1 MLTGIRV
8 KIKVSDTM
16 RIIVESRSIKKYLD
30 SWNMTQKMLVNI
42 IFEDIISNSRI
53 LQVAIDND
61 FLDGKELQYNV
72 DSIKSFIETELLP
85 IFYKKVETD
94 NSIDPRNYQ
103 EVLKNNTPYK
113 QVIDKL
119 EDKYEKYL
127 DEQSDVW
134 REAVESLQGWR

>member
-85 IFYKKVETD
+85 IFYKRVETD

-113 QVIDKL
+113 QAIDKL
-119 EDKYEKYL
+119 ENKYEKYL

-134 REAVESLQGWR
+134 REAVESL

>member
-1 MLTGIRV
+1 MLIGIRV

-85 IFYKKVETD
+85 IFYKRVETD

-113 QVIDKL
+113 QAIDKL
-119 EDKYEKYL
+119 ENKYEKYL

-134 REAVESLQGWR
+134 REAVESL

>member
-113 QVIDKL
+113 QAIDKL

-134 REAVESLQGWR
+134 REAVESL